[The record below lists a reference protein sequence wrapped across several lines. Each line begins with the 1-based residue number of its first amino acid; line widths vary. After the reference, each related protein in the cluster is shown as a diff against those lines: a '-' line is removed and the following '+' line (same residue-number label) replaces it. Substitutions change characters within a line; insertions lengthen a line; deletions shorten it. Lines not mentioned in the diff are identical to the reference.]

1 MKIGFIG
8 LGKLGQDAASV
19 LAEKH
24 EVTGYDINTKLLNE
38 LNPDYNV
45 KIDSL
50 DNTCKNKDVVLI
62 AVQTPHDPKY
72 GGETPTSHL
81 EPKDFDYT
89 HLIQAVK
96 DVDDRVDEGTLI
108 AVISTVL
115 PGTVRREVLP
125 LVKRGRFI
133 YNPYLIAQ
141 GTVKWDMRN
150 PEMIMIG
157 TSTGKEDE
165 QSQMLRDLYDPIL
178 EKNTRYEIGTWEEIE
193 AVKVFYNTFITAKL
207 CLVNMIQDVAMKVGN
222 INVDVVTD
230 ALKHSTQRIMGPSY
244 MMAGFGDGG
253 ACHPRDNIALRHMAK
268 RLNLGYDLF
277 DSIMKVRE
285 QQAYNMARYVMQ
297 YQMPVVILGKAFKPG
312 IDQTIG
318 SPSMLVGWYIE
329 NLDDTMKVYY
339 DQAPDE
345 GAYTYLIHDKGLM
358 PEKFNPGSCI
368 IDPYRTLKHS
378 DATRHCVIK
387 HYGNTR

>member
-1 MKIGFIG
+1 MKIGFVG
-8 LGKLGQDAASV
+8 LGHLGKDAAEV
-19 LAEKH
+19 IAEH
-24 EVTGYDINTKLLNE
+24 HDVIGYDIREDIDVGVTVSSSLE
-38 LNPDYNV
+38 FAV
-45 KIDSL
+45 KD
-50 DNTCKNKDVVLI
+50 KDVVFV
-62 AVQTPHDPKY
+62 AVPTPHDPLYDGK
-72 GGETPTSHL
+72 EPTSHL
-81 EPKDFDYT
+81 PPKDFDYS
-89 HLIQAVK
+89 IAKEVIGQ
-96 DVDDRVDEGTLI
+96 VDNYVNEQTLI
-108 AVISTVL
+108 VLISTVL
-115 PGTVRREVLP
+115 PGTVRREILP
-125 LVKRGRFI
+125 LVKNGRFI

-141 GTVKWDMRN
+141 GTVQHDMKN

-157 TSTGKEDE
+157 TDNGEEDDDVK
-165 QSQMLRDLYDPIL
+165 LLYDLYDPMVPD
-178 EKNTRYEIGTWEEIE
+178 NTRYEIGTWEEIE
-193 AVKVFYNTFITAKL
+193 ALKVFYNTFITAKL
-207 CLVNMIQDVAMKVGN
+207 CLVNMIQDVAMKVGH

-329 NLDDTMKVYY
+329 NLDDSMKVHY
-339 DQAPDE
+339 DSAPDD

-378 DATRHCVIK
+378 DATKHCVIK

>member
-8 LGKLGQDAASV
+8 LGKLGRDAAEV

-24 EVTGYDINTKLLNE
+24 DVVGYDPNINVEGLSGTLE
-38 LNPDYNV
+38 EA
-45 KIDSL
+45 
-50 DNTCKNKDVVLI
+50 CKDKDVVLV

-81 EPKDFDYT
+81 EPKDFDYSY
-89 HLIQAVK
+89 LIKAVK
-96 DVDDRVDEGTLI
+96 DVDEHVNEGTLI
-108 AVISTVL
+108 SVISTVL
-115 PGTVRREVLP
+115 PGTVRREIVP
-125 LVKRGRFI
+125 LIKNGKFI

-157 TSTGKEDE
+157 TSSGKDDE
-165 QSQMLRDLYDPIL
+165 QSQTLRKVYDPIL
-178 EKNTRYEIGTWEEIE
+178 EKDTRYEIGTWEEIE
-193 AVKVFYNTFITAKL
+193 ALKVFYNTFITAKL
-207 CLVNMIQDVAMKVGN
+207 CLVNMIQDVAMKVGH

-230 ALKHSTQRIMGPSY
+230 ALKYSTQRIMGPSY

-329 NLDDTMKVYY
+329 NLDDSMKVYY
-339 DQAPDE
+339 DQAPDD
-345 GAYTYLIHDKGLM
+345 GAFTYLIHDKGLI